1 MTRVDRYLLRE
12 IAVPLGFSLGFVVLA
27 VFLLQGQRLLTAA
40 LGLGLTP
47 WDLVLIFVSALPP
60 FAVLAVPIACLLSVI
75 VGLGR
80 LAQDRELVALRA
92 AGVGPLRLARA
103 PLVLGALVGAIALP
117 IAHLGEPYGLRL
129 LYLRLVDVGLR
140 NISYGLQ
147 PGVFNEDFQGLA
159 LYAREREPDGAL
171 LGLVVYDERVDG
183 RPMLVLAARGR
194 LEPDGQSGLALRLE
208 DGELHVGAA
217 SAPTRY
223 ERVEFERLEL
233 GIDAR
238 RELLER
244 TRFVSEIAQLTT
256 PEMWRG
262 VEERRGSNWA
272 RRVERAFWRRFS
284 FPLMCPIFA
293 LVACAIVLSARAEAR
308 AESAILGLL
317 AVVGYYVLMRITDTV
332 ALDHP
337 LGPALAA
344 WGPDLTLLVL
354 GVVGLARAGRGS
366 VGPRDVGLAAR
377 VRALLARRRAAP

>member
-1 MTRVDRYLLRE
+1 MTRIDRYLLRE

-60 FAVLAVPIACLLSVI
+60 FAVLAVPIACLLSVL

-183 RPMLVLAARGR
+183 RPMLVLATRGR

-217 SAPTRY
+217 STPTRY
-223 ERVEFERLEL
+223 ERVEFQRLEL

-238 RELLER
+238 RELLDR

-262 VEERRGSNWA
+262 YHARLGSNWA

-293 LVACAIVLSARAEAR
+293 LVACAIVLAARAEAR
-308 AESAILGLL
+308 AESAILALL
-317 AVVGYYVLMRITDTV
+317 AVVGYYVLMRVTDTV
-332 ALDHP
+332 ALDHD

-344 WGPDLTLLVL
+344 WGPNLTLLVL

-366 VGPRDVGLAAR
+366 VGPRGVGLVAR
-377 VRALLARRRAAP
+377 VRARFGGEAR